1 MAGERQW
8 LRYCRLTVTQEG
20 ENPMEI
26 DLSGLRVRF
35 HVSQATAARPC
46 TAEISVYNVSDAVVN
61 AIQNPTRNFLKRSFV
76 SVTLEAGYQEN
87 HAVVFKGDL
96 WWKSVGVE
104 SETDT
109 FLRLIAATG
118 DRAHQNA
125 FTSASIP
132 KGASPKDVVKTV
144 TDTMDPYGVKLVVAP
159 EYPETKLLRGKT
171 IYKMSRDA
179 LQDAADANGF
189 TWAYTDRGIVAIAKD
204 GAIKEYDR
212 VIVLDASSGLLER
225 PEITVDG
232 LKLRALLNPELEW
245 GRLVQIKSSIQRP
258 DYSTEV
264 SASAVETNRTA
275 NGGTLDADG
284 IYIIKSRE
292 FVGDTRSNDW
302 YVDLLCIAYNT
313 EAAPISQT
321 PYTTIPNVK

>member
-1 MAGERQW
+1 MPGERQW
-8 LRYCRLTVTQEG
+8 IRYCRLTVTREG
-20 ENPMEI
+20 ENPVEI
-26 DLSGLRVRF
+26 DLSGFRVHF

-61 AIQNPTRNFLKRSFV
+61 AIQSPTNNFLKGSFIT
-76 SVTLEAGYQEN
+76 VTLEAGYQEK
-87 HAVVFKGDL
+87 HAVIFKGDL

-125 FTSASIP
+125 VTSTSIP
-132 KGASPKDVVKTV
+132 KGATQKDVVKVV

-159 EYPETKLLRGKT
+159 EYSETKLLRGKT
-171 IYKMSRDA
+171 IHKMSRDA
-179 LQDAADANGF
+179 LQDVADANGF
-189 TWAYTDRGIVAIAKD
+189 TWTYTNRGIVAVAKE
-204 GAIKEYDR
+204 GAIKEYDK

-232 LKLRALLNPELEW
+232 LRLRALLNPELEW
-245 GRLVQIKSSIQRP
+245 GRLVQINSNIQRP

-264 SASAVETNRTA
+264 NASSVETNRAA
-275 NGGTLDADG
+275 NGGTLDIDG
-284 IYIIKSRE
+284 VYIIKSRE
-292 FVGDTRSNDW
+292 FIGDTRGNDW
-302 YVDLLCIAYNT
+302 YVNLLCIAYNT
-313 EAAPISQT
+313 EAAPVSPT